1 MKDMFGWTQS
11 SEMAAVYVHMSGR
24 DVDRALLKIHGLA
37 GEEEKEEE
45 EKLKIIKCPR
55 CGEKN
60 APIAKF
66 CLKCAAPLDV
76 KTAVEVDR
84 ARMEAD
90 EMMNRLLEDPEVKN
104 LLEQKIRQLKL
115 A

>member
-1 MKDMFGWTQS
+1 MFGWTQS
-11 SEMAAVYVHMSGR
+11 SDMAAVYVHMSGR
-24 DVDRALLKIHGLA
+24 DVDKVLLKIHGLA
-37 GEEEKEEE
+37 GEEETQEE
-45 EKLKIIKCPR
+45 EKLKIIKCRR

-66 CLKCAAPLDV
+66 CIKCATPLDV
-76 KTAVEVDR
+76 KTAIEIDR
-84 ARMEAD
+84 ARTEAD
-90 EMMNRLLEDPEVKN
+90 EVMNKLLKDPEVKN